1 MSNPRSP
8 SLFLPDNDPRQP
20 SDDEDEK
27 ESNEDFQLI
36 EQTLDRVSASH
47 SSEEHTSTGLWG
59 SSGSPSSSS
68 DPGCSS
74 HSSPRPSTSS
84 HHPPSRLFTPF
95 VQGPLRILIQ
105 RVVHERANVVVT
117 GPAGSGKTSMLM
129 DLIERLKATRRDKAP
144 TIYALA
150 PTQAAA
156 TAIGGTT
163 IHSWS
168 GIDFGFDSQ
177 DDRAQSVY
185 IKKHIKNRWRGATTL
200 FIDEVSQIDGNLFS
214 LLDGMG
220 RRLRNL
226 QSPFEGIQTEAWAKA
241 VQCHIRLVGTYRTLD
256 PDESIAFIH
265 SLARPLSLPPDI
277 EITELFPCV
286 RDADE
291 ANLARLKT
299 LPGPT
304 KTFTSIDTTEGLSSL
319 QRHAVLASF
328 PVPRTL
334 QLRVGALII
343 LRRSTTPELTAGRTG
358 SVYDFITLSQWQK
371 WGLVMAQSRP
381 DVALI
386 KIGHNHSAVVEGE
399 AVKWPV
405 IRFSSEGKT
414 VFALVGLETWQWEG
428 SAAGSTLG
436 ARIQVPLTLGW
447 ARTIHQ
453 VQGQSLAAVRV
464 DLRRSF
470 ECGQV
475 YVALSRVSSADRIQ
489 IVGFSPSSVSADPTT
504 ALYEGKPPRSAS
516 QSNEPPLQ
524 IGHVDFISGAVPVF
538 TEHRV
543 PLYDAPPF
551 RYEPK
556 KRDASR
562 DTDVRVRLLHKV
574 KHSSS

>member
-226 QSPFEGIQTEAWAKA
+226 QSPFEGI
-241 VQCHIRLVGTYRTLD
+241 
-256 PDESIAFIH
+256 
-265 SLARPLSLPPDI
+265 
-277 EITELFPCV
+277 
-286 RDADE
+286 
-291 ANLARLKT
+291 
-299 LPGPT
+299 
-304 KTFTSIDTTEGLSSL
+304 
-319 QRHAVLASF
+319 
-328 PVPRTL
+328 